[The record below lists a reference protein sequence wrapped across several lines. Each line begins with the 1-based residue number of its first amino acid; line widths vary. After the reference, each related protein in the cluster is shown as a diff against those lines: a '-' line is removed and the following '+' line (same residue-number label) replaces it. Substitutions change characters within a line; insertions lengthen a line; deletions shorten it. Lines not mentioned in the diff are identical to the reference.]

1 MKEKKENSNINNILR
16 ELPSVDF
23 LSGTE
28 WFLQLEKVY
37 SRSIL
42 IKGTRNALDK
52 IRQDALLGKITKAP
66 SEAELRESLEFE
78 TEKIFSGNLKKVIN
92 GTGVVL
98 HTNLGRAPLC
108 QEALNRIRR
117 IAEGYSNLEFNLEA
131 GNRGSRHS
139 IVEALVCELTGAE
152 GAMVV
157 NNNAAAITLA
167 LSELT
172 KGKEVVVSRGQLV
185 EIGGSFRVPD
195 VMAESGAI
203 MKEVGTTNKTKLG
216 DFKMALTENTGAFVK
231 IHTSNFKI
239 CGFTEEVDSKEM
251 VDLAHESGIFAIEDL
266 GSGCLLNMAE
276 YGLPYEPTV
285 QEALSAGMDIVTFSG
300 DKLLGGP
307 QAGII
312 AGKRELVERIKK
324 HPLARAFR
332 MDKLTLA
339 ALEGTLLQYLD
350 TENALKKIPTL
361 RMLTK
366 TYEELL
372 ADGKKLIKQ
381 IRKIT
386 GDRLNMTLE
395 DDFSEVGG
403 GSMPLHRMK
412 TVVLAL
418 KIDGKS
424 PDGIATELRTGS
436 VGVVG
441 RISKDRFLLDVRTI
455 LEEEFELLA
464 KMLAAII

>member
-1 MKEKKENSNINNILR
+1 MKEKKENSIINSSLR
-16 ELPSVDF
+16 DLPSVDF
-23 LSGTE
+23 ISGKE
-28 WFLQLEKVY
+28 WFLTLEKIY

-42 IKGTRNALDK
+42 IKATRNALEK
-52 IRQDALLGKITKAP
+52 IRQRVLSGELSIAP
-66 SEAELRESLEFE
+66 TDGVIREAVTAQAER
-78 TEKIFSGNLKKVIN
+78 IFSGKFKKIIN

-108 QEALNRIRR
+108 QEALERMKRVS
-117 IAEGYSNLEFNLEA
+117 EGYSNLEFNLES
-131 GNRGSRHS
+131 GERGSRHS
-139 IVEALVCELTGAE
+139 IVEALICELTGAQ

-172 KGKEVVVSRGQLV
+172 KEKEVVVSRGQLV
-185 EIGGSFRVPD
+185 EIGGSFRVPE
-195 VMAESGAI
+195 VMAQSGAL
-203 MKEVGTTNKTKLG
+203 MREVGTTNKTKLS
-216 DFKMALTENTGAFVK
+216 DYKNALTDNTGAFVK

-239 CGFTEEVDSKEM
+239 CGFTEEVASKEM

-266 GSGCLLNMAE
+266 GSGCLLNLTE

-285 QEALSAGMDIVTFSG
+285 QEAITAGMDIVTFSG

-312 AGKRELVERIKK
+312 AGKKELVERIKK

-350 TENALKKIPTL
+350 TENALEKIPTL

-366 TYEELL
+366 SYEELL
-372 ADGKKLIKQ
+372 MDGKKLIKQ
-381 IRKIT
+381 IRKAT
-386 GDRLNMTLE
+386 GDRLNIALE
-395 DDFSEVGG
+395 EDFSEVGG

-412 TVVLAL
+412 TAVIAI
-418 KIDGKS
+418 KMEDKS
-424 PDGIATELRTGS
+424 PDAIATALRKGS
-436 VGVVG
+436 VGVIG
-441 RISKDRFLLDVRTI
+441 RISKERFILDVRTI
-455 LEEEFELLA
+455 PETEYELLS
-464 KMLAAII
+464 KQLTAII